1 MIFCLLENKKAIAT
15 LEKLEYAKKKNI
27 NTVAQIHNKNTQQL
41 EKGIIPSFF
50 FFFFFASFLIFYFF
64 FLLLLSD
71 QVSEVG

>member
-41 EKGIIPSFF
+41 EKGIIPSL
-50 FFFFFASFLIFYFF
+50 FFFFASFFIFYFF